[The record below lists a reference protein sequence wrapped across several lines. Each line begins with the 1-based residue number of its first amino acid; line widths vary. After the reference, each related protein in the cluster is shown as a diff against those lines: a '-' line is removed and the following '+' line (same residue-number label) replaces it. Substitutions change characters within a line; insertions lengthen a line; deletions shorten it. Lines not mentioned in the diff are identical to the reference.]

1 MANLKF
7 SQFTAYA
14 TTPVTSTSGLVA
26 YEGSDNIQFTP
37 TQLAP
42 LTGIYAADGT
52 VATGRKA
59 LLAGTLQFRN
69 AGDTSD
75 IFSLNTNGTFALG
88 LDAANT
94 SETNVCIG
102 IEAAT
107 SSVYGVAI
115 GRKVT
120 MSAPAS
126 YATVIGNQASATG
139 SQSVIVGAY
148 SIAGTYGVTIG
159 ASSGGAGAYSLN
171 LGRQATGSAANAV
184 TINASGA
191 AAAPSTQYA
200 FGVYMTSETTP
211 DLEVVGAGMST
222 LNTNLTIKGTDD
234 LIGTTGLLVENNS
247 GDDLFFIKNDG
258 TFALGNGATSL
269 SNTNVVIGR
278 DAKDSQATNI
288 ESVVIGY
295 SAEVYN
301 ALNQD
306 DCVTVGAH
314 SSVRHEGVAIGSA
327 SNHYGVKG
335 VSIGYQSSVAD
346 NGISIGNLSG
356 VIGGTT
362 ANVIN
367 IGYYSASSGAN
378 SIVINSSGSQANPST
393 ANAFGVY
400 MTSNTSADFEVVG
413 GGESTLNTSFKITGQ
428 AYTELHTGTTPVDPN
443 WNNGNIQE
451 STLVAG
457 SSDFDPTNPK
467 AGATYILK
475 LTQPATANGTVNWDN
490 IGAANIKWPG
500 GTEPTLT
507 ASAAAVDIIT
517 LICTDATGQGV
528 YYASA
533 TLNMQ

>member
-7 SQFTAYA
+7 SDFTAYA
-14 TTPVTSTSGLVA
+14 TTPVTATSGLVA
-26 YEGSDNIQFTP
+26 YEGTTNIQFTP
-37 TQLAP
+37 AQLAP
-42 LTGIYAADGT
+42 FTGIYAANGT
-52 VATGRKA
+52 IGTTRKA
-59 LLAGTLQFRN
+59 LITDTIQFRN

-75 IFSLNTNGTFALG
+75 IFIMNT
-88 LDAANT
+88 
-94 SETNVCIG
+94 
-102 IEAAT
+102 
-107 SSVYGVAI
+107 
-115 GRKVT
+115 
-120 MSAPAS
+120 
-126 YATVIGNQASATG
+126 
-139 SQSVIVGAY
+139 
-148 SIAGTYGVTIG
+148 
-159 ASSGGAGAYSLN
+159 
-171 LGRQATGSAANAV
+171 
-184 TINASGA
+184 
-191 AAAPSTQYA
+191 
-200 FGVYMTSETTP
+200 
-211 DLEVVGAGMST
+211 
-222 LNTNLTIKGTDD
+222 
-234 LIGTTGLLVENNS
+234 
-247 GDDLFFIKNDG
+247 DG
-258 TFALGNGATSL
+258 TFALGDGATSL
-269 SNTNVVIGR
+269 SNTNVIIGKG
-278 DAKDSQATNI
+278 AKDNQASNT
-288 ESVVIGY
+288 ESVVIGN
-295 SAEVYN
+295 AAQIYN
-301 ALNQD
+301 DVNQD
-306 DCVTVGAH
+306 DCVAVGD
-314 SSVRHEGVAIGSA
+314 SSNVRHEGVAVGSA
-327 SNHYGVKG
+327 SNHYGTKA
-335 VSIGYQSSVAD
+335 VSVGYQSSAAD

-393 ANAFGVY
+393 ANAFGIY

-475 LTQPATANGTVNWDN
+475 LTQPATADGTVNWDN